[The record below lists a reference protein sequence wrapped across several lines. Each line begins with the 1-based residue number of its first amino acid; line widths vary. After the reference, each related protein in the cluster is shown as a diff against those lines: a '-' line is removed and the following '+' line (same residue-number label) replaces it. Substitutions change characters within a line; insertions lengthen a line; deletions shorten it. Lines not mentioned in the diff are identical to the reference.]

1 MPSAVASPGNGT
13 GLANGTTAVLDSGAA
28 ALGANGDSEDA
39 SGATTVAIALSVA
52 GGVGLLG
59 LALVATWQLRRRGF
73 CRAGHAR
80 HAEVKAI
87 GASVGIVSST
97 AGVYQGTSGVYQ
109 GTSGVYQGTSG
120 DCGDSC
126 GDASL
131 SIDAISASVSQA
143 EPPSSPMASV
153 DEEDDGKA
161 DVADGDE
168 EHGKQGGPGAPSTAS
183 PPRRPSVAMRAE
195 RALSRVRSQNRR
207 ASWVETMARRIS
219 DIGFTT

>member
-28 ALGANGDSEDA
+28 ALGANGDSAEDV

-97 AGVYQGTSGVYQ
+97 A
-109 GTSGVYQGTSG
+109 GVYQGTSG

>member
-1 MPSAVASPGNGT
+1 VPSAVASPGNGT

-28 ALGANGDSEDA
+28 ALGANGDSAEGA

-97 AGVYQGTSGVYQ
+97 A
-109 GTSGVYQGTSG
+109 GVYQGTSG

>member
-1 MPSAVASPGNGT
+1 VPSAVASPGNGT

-28 ALGANGDSEDA
+28 ALGANGDSAEDA

-97 AGVYQGTSGVYQ
+97 AGVYQD
-109 GTSGVYQGTSG
+109 TSG

>member
-28 ALGANGDSEDA
+28 ALGANGDSAEDV

-80 HAEVKAI
+80 HTEVKAI

-97 AGVYQGTSGVYQ
+97 A
-109 GTSGVYQGTSG
+109 GVYQGTSG

-131 SIDAISASVSQA
+131 SIDAISPSVSQA
-143 EPPSSPMASV
+143 EPPPSPMASV